1 MDYRLTVCERQYRT
15 GETDRFDETKVG
27 LHGNQNVRCNTTIDD
42 GSNDIVRIVSQQ
54 VKADVAM
61 VAGDYGKYVVYGVA
75 GLVAFQL
82 GKLWLR
88 SRKKKGW

>member
-1 MDYRLTVCERQYRT
+1 MEERF
-15 GETDRFDETKVG
+15 E
-27 LHGNQNVRCNTTIDD
+27 GNEKAICKTTICD
-42 GSNDIVRIVSQQ
+42 GSIDIVNVVSQQ

-88 SRKKKGW
+88 SRKKKG